1 MRLFC
6 VLAMM
11 LLTAAVSAQP
21 DGNTQR
27 APFTGVRYTESEAHI
42 EIEGEW
48 YVWQGIDGIAFR
60 DLRAFAE
67 KIAGEMWQ
75 SRLEEDLD
83 WVLTEHGTPAG
94 ETVELLVSPIGGGE
108 PRTLEAVR
116 MTRQNRQLI
125 KYKQTMAELE
135 RARLIREGKIDVEAT
150 FGELAETIRPYH
162 AYASLRVDDL
172 DAVIQDEVGKL
183 GDRDDWGSV
192 VLAAQRVVCRLGDG
206 HARADNWNEALPD
219 GYLPV
224 LLQHAQGGIVAFNQD
239 RSGFVDPARP
249 YIVAIDSLPIE
260 KWMSAASVYVTDGSP
275 QLVQRRSL
283 RMVRWINMVRDEL
296 GRPHVDSVKLTLA
309 DERNSKADVELSIA
323 SNRPIYGDWP
333 KSQTRL
339 LDSGVGYL
347 RLASMQPSDELEDL
361 ADERD
366 WEDEKLES
374 VWMEEIHR
382 EIDRVDGAPALIIDV
397 RGNGGGVREP
407 TVALMQRIM
416 AAGSE
421 PVVIN
426 AARARISRVQDSGDS
441 DGYLDNR
448 MLYPEAW
455 DGWSE
460 EERNAI
466 AHFRERFEPAWTPEG
481 GSFSD
486 WHYMVVSPSE
496 RSPQNPRPVVVLI
509 DDGCFS
515 ATDIFAAAMGELPNV
530 TLMGQA
536 TSGGSA
542 RSVGYDLEHLGVAVK
557 LGTMVSYQPSGEL
570 YDGVGVQPDV
580 EFERVATD
588 LIGETDRVLEEAER
602 YLLEGQK

>member
-11 LLTAAVSAQP
+11 LVTAAVSAQP

-27 APFTGVRYTESEAHI
+27 APFTGVRYTEGEAHI

-48 YVWQGIDGIAFR
+48 YVWQGIDGIAYR
-60 DLRAFAE
+60 DLRAFA
-67 KIAGEMWQ
+67 KKVAGEMWQ

-135 RARLIREGKIDVEAT
+135 RARQIREGKIDVEAT
-150 FGELAETIRPYH
+150 FGELAETIRSYH

-172 DAVIQDEVGKL
+172 DAVIQGEVGKL

-206 HARADNWNEALPD
+206 HARADKWNEALAD

-224 LLQHAQGGIVAFNQD
+224 LLQHARGGIVAFNQD
-239 RSGFVDPARP
+239 RSGYVDPARP
-249 YIVAIDSLPIE
+249 YIVAIDGLSIE
-260 KWMSAASVYVTDGSP
+260 EWMSAASVYVTDGSP
-275 QLVQRRSL
+275 QLIQRRSL

-296 GRPHVDSVKLTLA
+296 GRPHADSVTLTLA
-309 DERNSKADVELSIA
+309 DEQGSEADVELSIA
-323 SNRPIYGDWP
+323 SSRPIYGDWP
-333 KSQTRL
+333 RSQTRL

-361 ADERD
+361 ADERN

-374 VWMEEIHR
+374 VWIEEIHR
-382 EIDRVDGAPALIIDV
+382 EIDRLADCPALIIDV

-416 AAGSE
+416 AADSE
-421 PVVIN
+421 PVVVN
-426 AARARISRVQDSGDS
+426 AARARISRAQDAGDT

-460 EERNAI
+460 EERSAI
-466 AHFRERFEPAWTPEG
+466 AHFRERFEPAWTPED

-542 RSVGYDLEHLGVAVK
+542 RSIGYDLEHLGVEVR
-557 LGTMVSYQPSGEL
+557 LGSMVSYQPSGEL

-580 EFERVATD
+580 VVERVATD

-602 YLLEGQK
+602 YLLKNVK

>member
-11 LLTAAVSAQP
+11 LLTAAASAQP

-27 APFTGVRYTESEAHI
+27 APFTGVRYTEGEAHI

-48 YVWQGIDGIAFR
+48 YVWQGIDGIAYR
-60 DLRAFAE
+60 DLRAFA
-67 KIAGEMWQ
+67 KKVAGEMWQ

-135 RARLIREGKIDVEAT
+135 RARQIREGKIDVEAT
-150 FGELAETIRPYH
+150 FGEMAETIRSYH

-206 HARADNWNEALPD
+206 HARADKWNEALAD

-224 LLQHAQGGIVAFNQD
+224 LLQHARGGIVAFNQD
-239 RSGFVDPARP
+239 RSGYVDPARP
-249 YIVAIDSLPIE
+249 YIVAIDGVPIE
-260 KWMSAASVYVTDGSP
+260 EWMSAASVYVTDGSP
-275 QLVQRRSL
+275 QLIQRRSL

-296 GRPHVDSVKLTLA
+296 GRPHADSVTLTLA
-309 DERNSKADVELSIA
+309 DERGSEADVELSIA
-323 SNRPIYGDWP
+323 SSRPIYGDWP
-333 KSQTRL
+333 RSKTRL

-374 VWMEEIHR
+374 VWIEGIHR
-382 EIDRVDGAPALIIDV
+382 EIDSLAGAPALIIDV

-416 AAGSE
+416 AADSE
-421 PVVIN
+421 PVVVN
-426 AARARISRVQDSGDS
+426 AARARISRAQDAGDA

-460 EERNAI
+460 EERSAI

-515 ATDIFAAAMGELPNV
+515 ATDIFAAALGELPSV

-542 RSVGYDLEHLGVAVK
+542 RSVGYDLEHLGVEVR
-557 LGTMVSYQPSGEL
+557 LGSMVSFQPTGEL

-580 EFERVATD
+580 VVERVATD

-602 YLLEGQK
+602 FLLERK

>member
-27 APFTGVRYTESEAHI
+27 APFTGVRYTEGEAHI

-48 YVWQGIDGIAFR
+48 YVWQGIDGIAYR
-60 DLRAFAE
+60 DLRAFA
-67 KIAGEMWQ
+67 KKVAGEMWQ

-135 RARLIREGKIDVEAT
+135 RARQIREGKIDVEAT
-150 FGELAETIRPYH
+150 FGELAETIRSYH

-206 HARADNWNEALPD
+206 HARADKWNEALAD

-224 LLQHAQGGIVAFNQD
+224 LLQNAQGSIVAFNQD
-239 RSGFVDPARP
+239 RSGYVDPARP
-249 YIVAIDSLPIE
+249 YIVAIDGVPIE
-260 KWMSAASVYVTDGSP
+260 EWMSAASVYVTDGSP
-275 QLVQRRSL
+275 QLIQRRSL

-296 GRPHVDSVKLTLA
+296 GRPHADSATLTLA
-309 DERNSKADVELSIA
+309 DERGSEADVELSIA
-323 SNRPIYGDWP
+323 SSRPIYGDWP
-333 KSQTRL
+333 RSKTRL

-347 RLASMQPSDELEDL
+347 RLASMQPSDELKDL

-374 VWMEEIHR
+374 VWIEEIHR
-382 EIDRVDGAPALIIDV
+382 EFDSLADCPALIIDV

-416 AAGSE
+416 
-421 PVVIN
+421 
-426 AARARISRVQDSGDS
+426 
-441 DGYLDNR
+441 
-448 MLYPEAW
+448 
-455 DGWSE
+455 
-460 EERNAI
+460 
-466 AHFRERFEPAWTPEG
+466 
-481 GSFSD
+481 
-486 WHYMVVSPSE
+486 
-496 RSPQNPRPVVVLI
+496 
-509 DDGCFS
+509 
-515 ATDIFAAAMGELPNV
+515 
-530 TLMGQA
+530 
-536 TSGGSA
+536 
-542 RSVGYDLEHLGVAVK
+542 
-557 LGTMVSYQPSGEL
+557 
-570 YDGVGVQPDV
+570 
-580 EFERVATD
+580 
-588 LIGETDRVLEEAER
+588 
-602 YLLEGQK
+602 